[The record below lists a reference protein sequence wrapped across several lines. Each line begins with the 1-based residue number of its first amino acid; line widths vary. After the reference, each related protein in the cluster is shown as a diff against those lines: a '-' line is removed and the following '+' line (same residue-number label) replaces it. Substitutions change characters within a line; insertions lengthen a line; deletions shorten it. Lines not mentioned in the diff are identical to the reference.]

1 MESVSTGTQTVR
13 VTISNLTFTLG
24 TTGDPMELEAAA
36 LAVDERMRNIAA
48 RAGNIDTSRIAVLA
62 CLHFADEVR
71 ALQSELDTLRSRV
84 DSKSREFSLML
95 DQVIEE

>member
-1 MESVSTGTQTVR
+1 MDPVSAGTQTVR

-24 TTGDPMELEAAA
+24 TAGDPAELEAAA

-71 ALQSELDTLRSRV
+71 ALQTELDTLRSRV
-84 DSKSREFSLML
+84 DNKTREFSLML
-95 DQVIEE
+95 DQVIE